1 MGKKAGK
8 VESNSSTQHYM
19 DVSKAILLI
28 AAGGLAQTVGE
39 TLALG
44 ITGTFPPWGAV
55 LVFSSSLL
63 GITLMCIALWRVDRQ
78 QLLSPLQRRPR
89 IQQGTSPGKI
99 APFIKGGLLTLL
111 FIAALW
117 TLASGSALLIQ
128 HPLDPAIYD
137 SDAAAFVHYQDEDVL
152 RGINPYTDLT
162 GFWQAVQ
169 QFPDAGATP
178 LQRGQFAQQ
187 TLSPDGQTIAHL
199 LSAYARA
206 PSQAGP
212 EFDPASLH
220 SYPAGAFLL
229 AVPFI
234 WAGFPST
241 QPLYIL
247 CLLLLFCLLAYWTP
261 AALRWQTLLLL
272 ISLSIA
278 ITLTLRS
285 SFEVVCILCVVSA
298 WHWQAKHPWISAI
311 LLGVGCAVKQLT
323 WLFVPFYLIWVARR
337 EGWRRAAQRGAICLL
352 AFLIINAPF
361 LFASPTAWASSMLL
375 PISEPAFPGGIGLI
389 TLAQGRLLPLFP
401 AWVYS
406 ALEVTAYLGL
416 LGWYSAQ
423 QFGRRANNRSSFST
437 GAWALLLA
445 PLPLLLS
452 SRSLISY
459 TMFLPV
465 LALAAVLELS
475 RRSPETP
482 TGKRLLSVALPE
494 ATMKNTGLPGSISNN
509 LNTAQPDIQ
518 KPLSEG
524 A

>member
-1 MGKKAGK
+1 MGNKAGEA
-8 VESNSSTQHYM
+8 VSDSGAQQHM
-19 DVSKAILLI
+19 DVRKAILFI

-44 ITGTFPPWGAV
+44 ITGTLPPGGA
-55 LVFSSSLL
+55 LLISISSLL
-63 GITLMCIALWRVDRQ
+63 GIALMSIAIWHLAHQQSRSPQRSRQ
-78 QLLSPLQRRPR
+78 PTPR
-89 IQQGTSPGKI
+89 TFPSKL
-99 APFIKGGLLTLL
+99 APPIRGGLLALL
-111 FIAALW
+111 LIATLW
-117 TLASGSALLIQ
+117 TAASSGALLIQ
-128 HPLDPAIYD
+128 HPLDPVIYD
-137 SDAAAFVHYQDEDVL
+137 SDAAAFVHYQAEDVL
-152 RGINPYTDLT
+152 HGVNPYTDLT
-162 GFWQAVQ
+162 GFWKAVQ

-178 LQRGQFAQQ
+178 LHRGQFARQ
-187 TLSPDGQTIAHL
+187 TLSPTDQTIVQL
-199 LSAYARA
+199 LSIYSRN

-229 AVPFI
+229 AAPFI
-234 WAGFPST
+234 WAGLPST
-241 QPLYIL
+241 QLLYVL
-247 CLLLLFCLLAYWTP
+247 CLLLLFCLLVYWTP

-285 SFEVVCILCVVSA
+285 SFEVICIVCIVSA
-298 WHWQAKHPWISAI
+298 WHWQAKRPWISAI

-337 EGWRRAAQRGAICLL
+337 EGWRRATQQGATCLL
-352 AFLIINAPF
+352 TFFAINAPF

-375 PISEPAFPGGIGLI
+375 PISEPAFPSGIGLI
-389 TLAQGRLLPLFP
+389 TLAQGGLLPLFP
-401 AWVYS
+401 AWAYN

-416 LGWYSAQ
+416 LAWYSVQ
-423 QFGRRANNRSSFST
+423 QFEPHGTSNDSASA

-465 LALAAVLELS
+465 LALAAVLQQSSHQAGMSLEQRQLIE
-475 RRSPETP
+475 RSLTR
-482 TGKRLLSVALPE
+482 G
-494 ATMKNTGLPGSISNN
+494 
-509 LNTAQPDIQ
+509 
-518 KPLSEG
+518 
-524 A
+524 